1 MAIGDGQY
9 IILFMSLHDT
19 ISKLISI
26 FSPQKLVTYIAELV
40 EELNTSK
47 SKNIELETEL
57 QKYKDELNRL
67 KGEQAKPKFEKVEPK
82 GNKHLPKNAKE
93 MEGTGGRENNKKT
106 SKLDRLKI
114 TDEQTITDSRI
125 KTKKGY
131 KEVVIQDIHLTTSV
145 TKYYLEYGY
154 DEQGKFITADLPTTT
169 HGEFGSGIV
178 ALVKTLYYQ
187 GRVPMDK
194 ILIILKNAGIII
206 GKSVLVKMCHF
217 LSNDLKKELDIAKAT
232 SLKQDKVAQMDDTG
246 AIVANTNQH
255 TFALSTKH
263 VTVLTTINS
272 KSMMSAMY
280 AYTGGQR
287 LWYVINKKFF
297 AYLKKLLPD
306 KSYQKYFKKFKRRKP
321 YSEDEFNELMHP
333 YRGVK
338 YFHRSYRMR
347 LCAIRAWVL
356 SHPRTSP
363 NSVLVTD
370 DAGNYKFMGHN
381 HQLCWVHEIRHY
393 RKLEAMTPI
402 HQELQAKI
410 LAIFYDFYKN
420 LKLFKEDKISKLN
433 IESDFDFITD
443 IKTGW
448 QQLDERL
455 ENTKIK
461 KHGLLAVLRYPFVP
475 LHNNL
480 CEQDLRENVI
490 KRKVSGG
497 TKTRIGTYSWDVGLS
512 LVHTCRKLK
521 ISFYKFMQDRYTNKN
536 QIPKLYKI
544 IESMA

>member
-1 MAIGDGQY
+1 
-9 IILFMSLHDT
+9 MSIHDT
-19 ISKLISI
+19 VSKLISI
-26 FSPQKLVTYIAELV
+26 FSPQKLVSYITDLI

-47 SKNIELETEL
+47 SKNIELQTEL

-82 GNKHLPKNAKE
+82 GNKHLSKNTKE
-93 MEGTGGRENNKKT
+93 LEGIKGRENNKKT
-106 SKLDRLKI
+106 AKLDRLRI
-114 TDEQTITDSRI
+114 TNEQTISDPKI
-125 KTKKGY
+125 KKNKGY
-131 KEVVIQDIHLTTSV
+131 KEVIVQDVLLTTVV
-145 TKYYLEYGY
+145 TKYKLQCGY
-154 DEQGKFITADLPTTT
+154 DEHGNFITADLPTTT
-169 HGEFGSGIV
+169 YGEFGSGVV

-194 ILIILKNAGIII
+194 ILTILKNMGIII

-217 LSNDLKKELDIAKAT
+217 LDNELKKELDIAKAT
-232 SLKQDKVAQMDDTG
+232 SLKISKVAQMDDTG
-246 AIVANTNQH
+246 AIVNNTNHH
-255 TFALSTKH
+255 TFALSTNH
-263 VTVLTTINS
+263 VTVLTTIDS

-297 AYLKKLLPD
+297 GYLKKLLPD

-321 YSEDEFNELMHP
+321 YSETEFNELMAP
-333 YRGVK
+333 YNGVK
-338 YFHRSYRMR
+338 FFHKSYRIR
-347 LCAIRAWVL
+347 LCAIRAWIL
-356 SHPRTSP
+356 THPRTTP
-363 NSVLVTD
+363 NSVMISD

-393 RKLEAMTPI
+393 RKLEALTPV
-402 HQELQAKI
+402 HQELQAKV
-410 LAIFYDFYKN
+410 LAIFYDFYKK
-420 LKLFKEDKISKLN
+420 LKLFKENKIKKLN
-433 IESDFDFITD
+433 IEADFDFITS

-448 QQLDERL
+448 SELDVRL
-455 ENTKIK
+455 QNTKTN

-497 TKTRIGTYSWDVGLS
+497 TRTKLGTYSWDVGLS

-521 ISFYKFMQDRYTNKN
+521 ISFYKFIQDRYSNQN
-536 QIPKLYKI
+536 QIPKLNKI

>member
-1 MAIGDGQY
+1 
-9 IILFMSLHDT
+9 MSIHDT

-26 FSPQKLVTYIAELV
+26 FSPQKLVNYIAELV
-40 EELNTSK
+40 QELNTAK
-47 SKNIELETEL
+47 SDLKTTKDEL

-82 GNKHLPKNAKE
+82 GNKHLPKNKKE
-93 MEGTGGRENNKKT
+93 LGESRGRENNKKT
-106 SKLDRLKI
+106 SKVDRLKI
-114 TDEQTITDSRI
+114 NELQTITDSRI
-125 KTKKGY
+125 KKRKGY
-131 KEVVIQDIHLTTSV
+131 KEVIIQDILLTTVV
-145 TKYYLEYGY
+145 TKYKLQCGY
-154 DEQGKFITADLPTTT
+154 DKHGNFITAELPIPS
-169 HGEFGSGIV
+169 HGEFGAGVV

-194 ILIILKNAGIII
+194 ILTILKNVGIII

-217 LSNDLKKELDIAKAT
+217 LSNELKKELDIAKAT
-232 SLKQDKVAQMDDTG
+232 SLKLAKVAQMDDTG
-246 AIVANTNQH
+246 AIVANNNQH
-255 TFALSTKH
+255 TFALSTSH
-263 VTVLTTINS
+263 VTILTTINS

-306 KSYQKYFKKFKRRKP
+306 KSYQKYFKKFKRRRP
-321 YSEDEFNELMHP
+321 YSEDEFNELMLP
-333 YRGVK
+333 YKGEK
-338 YFHRSYRMR
+338 FFHRSYRMR
-347 LCAIRAWVL
+347 LCAIRAWIL

-363 NSVLVTD
+363 NSIMVSD

-393 RKLEAMTPI
+393 RKLEALTPI
-402 HQELQAKI
+402 HQELQTKI
-410 LAIFYDFYKN
+410 LTIFYDFYKK
-420 LKLFKEDKISKLN
+420 LKLFKSKKINKLN
-433 IESDFDFITD
+433 IESDFDFITN

-448 QQLDERL
+448 SELDERL
-455 ENTKIK
+455 ENTKAK

-497 TKTRIGTYSWDVGLS
+497 TKTSVGTYSWDVGLS

-521 ISFYKFMQDRYTNKN
+521 ISFYKFMQDRYAN
-536 QIPKLYKI
+536 QNHIPKLNKI
-544 IESMA
+544 IESIA

>member
-1 MAIGDGQY
+1 MG
-9 IILFMSLHDT
+9 LHDT

-26 FSPQKLVTYIAELV
+26 FSPQKLVNYIAELV

-47 SKNIELETEL
+47 SKNIELENEL

-67 KGEQAKPKFEKVEPK
+67 KGEQSKPKFEKQEPT
-82 GNKHLPKNAKE
+82 GNKHLPNNKKE
-93 MEGTGGRENNKKT
+93 LEGTSGRENNKKT

-114 TDEQTITDSRI
+114 TDEQTITNPKI
-125 KTKKGY
+125 KNNKGY
-131 KEVVIQDIHLTTSV
+131 KEVIIQDVLLTTVV
-145 TKYYLEYGY
+145 TKYKLQCGY
-154 DEQGKFITADLPTTT
+154 DENGNFITAELPVAVY
-169 HGEFGSGIV
+169 GEFGAGVV

-194 ILIILKNAGIII
+194 ILTILKNVGIII

-217 LSNDLKKELDIAKAT
+217 LSNELKKELDIAKAE
-232 SLKQDKVAQMDDTG
+232 SLKKDKVAQMDDTG
-246 AIVANTNQH
+246 AIVNNTNHH
-255 TFALSTKH
+255 TFALSTSH
-263 VTVLTTINS
+263 VTVLTTIDS

-306 KSYQKYFKKFKRRKP
+306 KKYQKYFKKFKRRKP
-321 YSEDEFNELMHP
+321 YSEDEFNELMTP
-333 YRGVK
+333 YNGAK
-338 YFHRSYRMR
+338 FFHRSYRMR
-347 LCAIRAWVL
+347 LCAIRAWIL

-363 NSVLVTD
+363 NSVMVSD

-393 RKLEAMTPI
+393 RKLEALTSI
-402 HQELQAKI
+402 HKSLYAQI
-410 LAIFYDFYKN
+410 LAIWYDFYQK
-420 LKLFKEDKISKLN
+420 LKLFKNKKISKKD
-433 IESDFDFITD
+433 IEADFDFITN

-448 QQLDERL
+448 RELDERL
-455 ENTKIK
+455 ESTKSK

-497 TKTRIGTYSWDVGLS
+497 TKTSVGTYSWDVGLG

-521 ISFYKFMQDRYTNKN
+521 ISFYKFMQDRYSNQN
-536 QIPKLYKI
+536 QIPKLNKI
-544 IESMA
+544 IQSIV